1 MSAHKKAACELGS
14 DVAAYQ
20 DFNANDTAPQPVPR
34 KWQRILAT
42 MLDGKPRNTI
52 EHGRELHTTCL
63 HSDVSDL
70 ESRGLLFHRERITV
84 AAYGGEKACVV
95 RYSLLPESYPI
106 ARALLGMATPQN
118 AGG

>member
-34 KWQRILAT
+34 KWQRILAA

-106 ARALLGMATPQN
+106 ARALLGMATP
-118 AGG
+118 